1 MEASCVGESSVQ
13 KLGSLINK
21 DKSLYSDNI
30 RNTQSRISDASRKN
44 ILQFDSNANNF
55 INQKQI
61 INSNNTPNFLNQ
73 NLINQNSLNEKLI
86 PKNVIHIN
94 DEWSHEFMKGK
105 HLLNDNARFDL
116 TSGNKQMM
124 ESVFQS
130 HFTTPANSNWNTEF
144 QTFQAHHQNLV
155 VLGDAEMEK
164 AFERAQGHSWEQEFI
179 TENSWEKEF
188 EKQQLA
194 EAEDWADEYQQT
206 FHIDSASDKDAL
218 HRTATH
224 LHNIMQTSSNP
235 KFQNSNFS
243 LFLNKI
249 KERQVE
255 IEGNNIVD
263 VDSATKITNDENFTS
278 EALELPQNLANK
290 WAQNFNGTQVKSGEW
305 EEDFLMEQHAS
316 SSSNWATEYHESGPE
331 YDWNSRNDNISWV
344 DEFNGISLNAKDETL
359 TWNEEFQNSVTRKG
373 PSNLYPF
380 TKNNL
385 FLNQSIDSLQQLST
399 KSHLSESI
407 LSLEAL
413 VQMEPNN
420 AQCWYQLGMKQQ
432 ENENDHLAVVSLL
445 NALELNPKLL
455 DAWIALAVSYAN
467 ENSNEGVLESLTK
480 WIENNDLYKN
490 KGNLKNRQYGREGHE
505 FLTKKFL
512 ALARERPLEVDA
524 DVQVALGI
532 LFNVSN
538 EYQKAIDCFES
549 ALSKRPQDY
558 LLWNKLGAT
567 LANSKNSVRSLD
579 AYFNA
584 LSINPEFI
592 RARYNLAISCIS
604 LQQYTEAAE
613 HLLGGLQIQEQINGA
628 DNIGKI
634 NGNEDISSLRSDGC
648 WKLLKLICDVQRPEL
663 TEACNQRNLNFFRD
677 HFEF

>member
-30 RNTQSRISDASRKN
+30 RNTQSRISDASRKK

-194 EAEDWADEYQQT
+194 EAEDWADE
-206 FHIDSASDKDAL
+206 
-218 HRTATH
+218 
-224 LHNIMQTSSNP
+224 
-235 KFQNSNFS
+235 
-243 LFLNKI
+243 
-249 KERQVE
+249 
-255 IEGNNIVD
+255 
-263 VDSATKITNDENFTS
+263 KITNDENFTS

-524 DVQVALGI
+524 DVQ
-532 LFNVSN
+532 
-538 EYQKAIDCFES
+538 
-549 ALSKRPQDY
+549 DY